1 MVFTTDGSHK
11 SCCLKLVEQHVSIT
25 SKNDYIYSK
34 WCSPNGSLSDFIV
47 HVSLSV
53 LIWSGEHFTVAW
65 NHHVAL
71 VSIVSP
77 FAQELMWRLSPLTP
91 VSWLNIYMQVA
102 YLKESEEVLIPQY
115 PQTTFVQIAEVRLQ
129 LRFPAT
135 CMWFM
140 VSLKQNALKIKA
152 KYHVNSH
159 RWHLLLIQW
168 FPIPSP

>member
-1 MVFTTDGSHK
+1 M
-11 SCCLKLVEQHVSIT
+11 
-25 SKNDYIYSK
+25 
-34 WCSPNGSLSDFIV
+34 
-47 HVSLSV
+47 
-53 LIWSGEHFTVAW
+53 
-65 NHHVAL
+65 AL

-135 CMWFM
+135 CM
-140 VSLKQNALKIKA
+140 
-152 KYHVNSH
+152 
-159 RWHLLLIQW
+159 
-168 FPIPSP
+168 